1 MEEIKLSRRVIRKA
15 LNVFDWVAKDM
26 LYIEQVPGKPLFT
39 ITPNIITPGRDSL
52 IVTDE
57 KGRFV
62 VGDYQDRDRLIYQHE
77 CENSKLIRFL
87 SWMVKD
93 R

>member
-1 MEEIKLSRRVIRKA
+1 MENIKLNKRLIKKA
-15 LNVFDWVAKDM
+15 LKIFDWCSKDM
-26 LYIEQVPGKPLFT
+26 LYIEQVPGKTLFT

-77 CENSKLIRFL
+77 CENNKLIRFL
-87 SWMVKD
+87 SWIVREK
-93 R
+93 

>member
-1 MEEIKLSRRVIRKA
+1 MTETKLNRRIIKKA
-15 LNVFDWVAKDM
+15 LKVFDWVSKDM
-26 LYIEQVPGKPLFT
+26 LYIEAVPETALYT
-39 ITPNIITPGRDSL
+39 ITPNIITPGRDSV

-62 VGDYQDRDRLIYQHE
+62 VGDYQDRDRLIYQHK
-77 CENSKLIRFL
+77 CENSKLVRFL
-87 SWMVKD
+87 SWISKE

>member
-1 MEEIKLSRRVIRKA
+1 MAEAKLKNKIIRKV
-15 LNVFDWVAKDM
+15 LKTFDWCSKDM
-26 LYIEQVPGKPLFT
+26 LYIEQVPGKTLFT

-87 SWMVKD
+87 SWIVREK
-93 R
+93 